1 MTPELDK
8 SIDVAIDKTDLN
20 YQGSIRK
27 FSQALIADLLKGLD
41 ARGPQDGIGKSWNG
55 CLRFI
60 RNRVGIGGDTPAPI
74 TPERVLLNE
83 CVQAAALAGCESPG
97 APSAPA
103 IQAMVRVLTKGLSGP
118 EVRAV
123 LQRVGIGGE

>member
-1 MTPELDK
+1 MTERRDRAIRAALVAAYAK
-8 SIDVAIDKTDLN
+8 SGNANSHT
-20 YQGSIRK
+20 
-27 FSQALIADLLKGLD
+27 FAQALIRDLTDDMFWPDSAENSL
-41 ARGPQDGIGKSWNG
+41 WNL
-55 CLRFI
+55 CLEAI
-60 RNRVGIGGDTPAPI
+60 RTRVGIGCDTPAPI

-123 LQRVGIGGE
+123 LHRAGIGGE

>member
-1 MTPELDK
+1 MLTRRGEV
-8 SIDVAIDKTDLN
+8 IRVAEEYEWWEPD
-20 YQGSIRK
+20 GS
-27 FSQALIADLLKGLD
+27 ALPDWHCGNDIIATLGLEAVRD
-41 ARGPQDGIGKSWNG
+41 AP
-55 CLRFI
+55 
-60 RNRVGIGGDTPAPI
+60 VTI

-123 LQRVGIGGE
+123 LQRAGIGEGNV